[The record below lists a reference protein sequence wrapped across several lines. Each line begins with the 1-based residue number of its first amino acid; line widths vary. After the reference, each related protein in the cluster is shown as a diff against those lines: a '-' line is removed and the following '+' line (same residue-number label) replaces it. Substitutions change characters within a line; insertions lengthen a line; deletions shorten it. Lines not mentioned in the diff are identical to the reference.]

1 MTTTLA
7 LIATYDVR
15 LVALSVVIAL
25 FGSYIALDL
34 AGQIASAQ
42 GWAKKLWLIGGA
54 VCLGMSIW
62 AMHFIA
68 MLAYQLPIPAVYDL
82 TVVFVSMAIAITGAG
97 AGLFIVTNKQPLQ
110 RLSLLAGAL
119 FVGLGIVGL
128 HLTAMASMRV
138 AAVPVYSPQLMM
150 LAATTAV
157 ACSGGALWLEFHPWT
172 IQAIASSIRKISST
186 FLLATAIVGM
196 HYTAMTA
203 VNFQP
208 NAQIEAPDTFF
219 NRGNPRTE
227 VPSQVS
233 SEVNNGQLA
242 LLVGV
247 ATLIILILT
256 LLASFFGQQS
266 IAKLAKLEAQRQ
278 SEARFRALVQNAFDI
293 IVIIAADCTISY
305 LSPSASRILGLE
317 PEQEVGKN
325 ASELLHPDD
334 VCKAQQLHAQLQNT
348 PNVNITTELRLKHIN
363 GNWRDFEVILN
374 NLLAEADIAGIVAT
388 CRDISDRKAQQQQLY
403 MLERAIDQSIDG
415 IAVSDLEG
423 KILFINP
430 AWAQMHRCNQTEVI
444 GQHISIFHT
453 EEQMQQEV
461 LPFMETLQRLGAD
474 SGEIGHKRFDGTL
487 FPAQKAVAV
496 LKDGTGEPIGY
507 TAIARDITERKRAE
521 AQLREYA
528 FHDTLTKLPNRTLF
542 MERLEYALHK
552 IERDRDYLFAVLFL
566 DLDRFKIINDSL
578 GHSYG
583 DQLLVAIAH
592 RIKSCLRPT
601 DTAARLGGDE
611 FTILLEDIK
620 NITDATRVADRIQ
633 NELKLPFTLGEYEV
647 FTTASIGI
655 ALSDSNYNRASDL
668 LRDADIAMY
677 RAKTHGKA
685 RYEIF
690 NTEMHAQAMARLQ
703 LESDLRRAVER
714 GEFQLYYQPIISL
727 KSGKI
732 SSFETL
738 LRWRHPQRGLLLPD
752 EFLSVVEETGLSV
765 ALNLWVLRKAC
776 QQMQQWQQQFSNN
789 APLAICVNFCSQLFA
804 QTNLV
809 GQVKTVL
816 EETNL
821 NPQSL
826 KIEITESVILENAAS
841 ATTLLLELK
850 ALGIQLAIDDFGTGY
865 SSLGR
870 LYSFPI
876 DVLKIDRSFIAQA
889 DTNLDSL
896 DIFATIV
903 TLAHSLG
910 VDVTAEGIETAQ
922 QLARI
927 RELHCEYGQGNYFS
941 LPVDSEAATA
951 LIAQQPQW

>member
-1 MTTTLA
+1 MTRVMTTTLT

-15 LVALSVVIAL
+15 LVTLSVVIAL

-42 GWAKKLWLIGGA
+42 GWAKKLWLIGGT

-82 TVVFVSMAIAITGAG
+82 TIVFVSMAIAITGAG

-110 RLSLLAGAL
+110 RFSLLAGAL

-157 ACSGGALWLEFHPWT
+157 ACSGSALWLEFHPWT
-172 IQAIASSIRKISST
+172 LQAIASSIRKIGST
-186 FLLATAIVGM
+186 FLLAAAIVGM
-196 HYTAMTA
+196 HYIAMIA

-208 NAQIEAPDTFF
+208 DTQITAQTSP
-219 NRGNPRTE
+219 
-227 VPSQVS
+227 
-233 SEVNNGQLA
+233 EVNNGRLA
-242 LLVGV
+242 LLIGV

-266 IAKLAKLEAQRQ
+266 IADIAKLEAQRQ
-278 SEARFRALVQNAFDI
+278 SEARFRALVQNASDI

-317 PEQEVGKN
+317 PEQELGKN
-325 ASELLHPDD
+325 ALELVHQED
-334 VCKAQQLHAQLQNT
+334 VSKAQQLHAELQNT
-348 PNVNITTELRLKHIN
+348 TGVNITTELRLKHIN
-363 GNWRDFEVILN
+363 GNWRDFEVIIN
-374 NLLAEADIAGIVAT
+374 NLLAEADIGGIVAT

-403 MLERAIDQSIDG
+403 MLERAVEQSIDG

-430 AWAQMHRCNQTEVI
+430 AWAQMHRCSQTEVV
-444 GQHISIFHT
+444 GQHLSIFHT
-453 EEQMQQEV
+453 KEQMQQEV
-461 LPFMETLQRLGAD
+461 FPFLEKLQRLGAD

-496 LKDGTGEPIGY
+496 LKDGTGKAIGY

-528 FHDTLTKLPNRTLF
+528 FHDPLTKLPNRALF

-552 IERDRDYLFAVLFL
+552 IRRDRDYLFAVLFL
-566 DLDRFKIINDSL
+566 DLDRFKVINDSL
-578 GHSYG
+578 GHSCG

-592 RIKSCLRPT
+592 RIKNCLRPT

-620 NITDATRVADRIQ
+620 HITDAIRVADRIQ

-655 ALSDSNYNRASDL
+655 ALSHSGYDLASDL

-690 NTEMHAQAMARLQ
+690 NTEMHVQAMARLQ
-703 LESDLRRAVER
+703 LENDLRRAIER
-714 GEFQLYYQPIISL
+714 QEFQLYYQPIVSL
-727 KSGKI
+727 NSGKI
-732 SSFETL
+732 ASFEAL

-765 ALNLWVLRKAC
+765 ALNLWVLWKAC
-776 QQMQQWQQQFSNN
+776 QQMQQWQQQFTTN

-809 GQVKTVL
+809 EQVKTVL

-876 DVLKIDRSFIAQA
+876 NVLKIDRSFIAQA

-941 LPVDSEAATA
+941 LPVDSKAAA
-951 LIAQQPQW
+951 VLIKQQPHW